1 MNLTHRKPIRSHT
14 LRREHTII
22 QNMKNLNFLKT
33 FLPLFALSLLLSA
46 CGGNADTA
54 NDNAAT
60 EETEH
65 MHEDGHM
72 EADADAAKQGPEYTS
87 AYICPMHCDGSGSDK
102 PGECP
107 VCGMD
112 YVKNENMPTDGHM
125 HEDGHDHH
133 HEDGHDHDHDHEGH
147 NH

>member
-1 MNLTHRKPIRSHT
+1 MKT
-14 LRREHTII
+14 L
-22 QNMKNLNFLKT
+22 KFLT
-33 FLPLFALSLLLSA
+33 FLGLSLFVIA

-54 NDNAAT
+54 QDEAAT
-60 EETEH
+60 DQTEVNN
-65 MHEDGHM
+65 EA
-72 EADADAAKQGPEYTS
+72 EADADEQGPEYTS

-112 YVKNENMPTDGHM
+112 YVKNEDMPAN
-125 HEDGHDHH
+125 GHDHH
-133 HEDGHDHDHDHEGH
+133 HEDGHDHDGH